1 MKQGNFTDLARHY
14 HNRPAYNPLMIE
26 KLLACIN
33 DSGKPLNKLDI
44 AEVGA
49 GTGKLTAILTR
60 DFGLKITAVE
70 PNDAMREEG
79 IKATQGLDIKWL
91 KGSGEQTNLQ
101 SNSADWLIM
110 ASSFH
115 WTDPTKSLPEFARV
129 LRGGNSQNTSTHPHT
144 PSASEGAFKGEP
156 SARQGALI
164 GEPSAQPKESCV
176 NSQSEQQGA
185 LIDKPRNERER
196 ERERR
201 LRQNL
206 LQIHKSFLKATR
218 QTHKTHILQSSTTH
232 EI

>member
-1 MKQGNFTDLARHY
+1 MKHGDFTELAGLY

-26 KLLACIN
+26 KLIACIN

-49 GTGKLTAILTR
+49 GTGKLTAILAR

-129 LRGGNSQNTSTHPHT
+129 LRGGNSQSDEILT
-144 PSASEGAFKGEP
+144 
-156 SARQGALI
+156 
-164 GEPSAQPKESCV
+164 
-176 NSQSEQQGA
+176 
-185 LIDKPRNERER
+185 DKPRNERERER

-218 QTHKTHILQSSTTH
+218 KAHKTHILQSSTTH

>member
-1 MKQGNFTDLARHY
+1 MKHGDFTELAGLY

-26 KLLACIN
+26 KLIACIN

-49 GTGKLTAILTR
+49 GTGKLTAILAR

-70 PNDAMREEG
+70 PNDAMRKEG

-144 PSASEGAFKGEP
+144 PSA
-156 SARQGALI
+156 RQGALKSK
-164 GEPSAQPKESCV
+164 P
-176 NSQSEQQGA
+176 SEQQGA

-196 ERERR
+196 ERERDGFAKTCFKFTKAFSKPREKLAKLISYNHLQPTRYKTR
-201 LRQNL
+201 LGVL
-206 LQIHKSFLKATR
+206 
-218 QTHKTHILQSSTTH
+218 
-232 EI
+232 

>member
-14 HNRPAYNPLMIE
+14 HNRPAYSTLLLE
-26 KLLACIN
+26 KLLLCIN
-33 DSGKPLNKLDI
+33 DGKKPLNKLDI

-49 GTGKLTAILTR
+49 GTGKLTAILAR

-144 PSASEGAFKGEP
+144 PSA
-156 SARQGALI
+156 
-164 GEPSAQPKESCV
+164 
-176 NSQSEQQGA
+176 QQGA

-218 QTHKTHILQSSTTH
+218 KARKTHILQSSTTH